1 MARLSDV
8 YKTKNNR
15 EIVLD
20 AFQANVFE
28 ATIEKFKADGVGG
41 DDIFEETYVLQKE
54 IAEYIT
60 GNISAGS
67 GGIGGLATQ
76 TYNYI
81 LGIETVAPVAPPPI
95 AVEPDPV
102 PPVVVAP
109 DPVPVIPDLP
119 PVVPTPLPVSPVK
132 PIRPVRPVKPNRPF
146 RPLKPFKPVRPFKP
160 AVNVNPRPTPRPNP
174 FFPTIK
180 GPNRFGGFGNFNN
193 FGESPAGSMA
203 NTIRNRGGRTG
214 RGIFGRNL
222 F

>member
-60 GNISAGS
+60 GNIAAGS

-81 LGIETVAPVAPPPI
+81 LGIETVAPTA
-95 AVEPDPV
+95 
-102 PPVVVAP
+102 
-109 DPVPVIPDLP
+109 P
-119 PVVPTPLPVSPVK
+119 PVVPPPLPVSPVK
-132 PIRPVRPVKPNRPF
+132 PPTPNTPF
-146 RPLKPFKPVRPFKP
+146 RPVKPFKPVRPFKP
-160 AVNVNPRPTPRPNP
+160 AVNVSPRPIPRPNP

-180 GPNRFGGFGNFNN
+180 GPSRFGGFGNFNN

-203 NTIRNRGGRTG
+203 NSIRNRGGRTG
-214 RGIFGRNL
+214 RGIFGRN
-222 F
+222 FF

>member
-60 GNISAGS
+60 GNIAAGS

-81 LGIETVAPVAPPPI
+81 LGIETVAPTAPPI
-95 AVEPDPV
+95 VVEPDPV
-102 PPVVVAP
+102 PPVEVAP
-109 DPVPVIPDLP
+109 DPVMPDLP
-119 PVVPTPLPVSPVK
+119 PVNVTPLPVSPVK
-132 PIRPVRPVKPNRPF
+132 PPKPNRPY

-160 AVNVNPRPTPRPNP
+160 AVNVDPKPIPRPNP

-203 NTIRNRGGRTG
+203 NAIRNRGGRTG
-214 RGIFGRNL
+214 RGIFGRN
-222 F
+222 FF

>member
-67 GGIGGLATQ
+67 GGIGGLATP

-81 LGIETVAPVAPPPI
+81 LGIETVVPTAPPPI
-95 AVEPDPV
+95 AVEP
-102 PPVVVAP
+102 PPPPPDVVAP
-109 DPVPVIPDLP
+109 PVQVMPDLP
-119 PVVPTPLPVSPVK
+119 PDIPIPVDVAPV
-132 PIRPVRPVKPNRPF
+132 RPVRPDRPF

-160 AVNVNPRPTPRPNP
+160 AVNVNPRPTPRPRPRRNP
-174 FFPTIK
+174 FFPIIK
-180 GPNRFGGFGNFNN
+180 GPNVFDNFSASV
-193 FGESPAGSMA
+193 ESPAGQLSNLA
-203 NTIRNRGGRTG
+203 NSIGRGRGRG
-214 RGIFGRNL
+214 RGIFGRN
-222 F
+222 FF

>member
-81 LGIETVAPVAPPPI
+81 LGIEAVTPTAPPI
-95 AVEPDPV
+95 VVEPTP
-102 PPVVVAP
+102 VAP
-109 DPVPVIPDLP
+109 DPIVQEVAPYLPPIDVAPAPVPPPPTKPPRPDLP
-119 PVVPTPLPVSPVK
+119 Y
-132 PIRPVRPVKPNRPF
+132 

-160 AVNVNPRPTPRPNP
+160 AVNVDPAPTPRPNP

-180 GPNRFGGFGNFNN
+180 RPNRFGGFAGNFNN

-203 NTIRNRGGRTG
+203 NSIRNRGGRTS
-214 RGIFGRNL
+214 RGIFGRAP

>member
-81 LGIETVAPVAPPPI
+81 LGIETVAPTAPPI
-95 AVEPDPV
+95 VVEPDPV
-102 PPVVVAP
+102 PPVEVAP
-109 DPVPVIPDLP
+109 DPVMPDLP
-119 PVVPTPLPVSPVK
+119 PVNVTPLPVSPVK
-132 PIRPVRPVKPNRPF
+132 PPKPNRPY

-160 AVNVNPRPTPRPNP
+160 AVNVDPKPIPRPNP

-203 NTIRNRGGRTG
+203 NAIRNRGGRTG
-214 RGIFGRNL
+214 RGIFGRN
-222 F
+222 FF

>member
-60 GNISAGS
+60 GNIAAGS

-81 LGIETVAPVAPPPI
+81 LGIEAVAPTA
-95 AVEPDPV
+95 
-102 PPVVVAP
+102 PPVVVEPTPVAP
-109 DPVPVIPDLP
+109 DPIVQEVAPDLP
-119 PVVPTPLPVSPVK
+119 PIDVAPAPLPVSPVK
-132 PIRPVRPVKPNRPF
+132 PPRPDRPY

-160 AVNVNPRPTPRPNP
+160 AVNVDPRPIPRPNP

-203 NTIRNRGGRTG
+203 NAIRNRGGRTG
-214 RGIFGRNL
+214 RGIFGRN
-222 F
+222 FF

>member
-60 GNISAGS
+60 GNIAAGS

-81 LGIETVAPVAPPPI
+81 LGIETVAPTA
-95 AVEPDPV
+95 
-102 PPVVVAP
+102 PPVVVEPTPVAP
-109 DPVPVIPDLP
+109 DPIVQEVAPDLP
-119 PVVPTPLPVSPVK
+119 PIDVAPAPLPVSPVK
-132 PIRPVRPVKPNRPF
+132 PPKPNRPY
-146 RPLKPFKPVRPFKP
+146 RPLKPFKPV
-160 AVNVNPRPTPRPNP
+160 NVSPRPIPRPNP

-203 NTIRNRGGRTG
+203 NSIRNRGGRTG
-214 RGIFGRNL
+214 RGIFGRN
-222 F
+222 FF

>member
-81 LGIETVAPVAPPPI
+81 LGIETVAPTAPPIVVEPEPVAP
-95 AVEPDPV
+95 VE
-102 PPVVVAP
+102 VAP
-109 DPVPVIPDLP
+109 DPVMPDLP
-119 PVVPTPLPVSPVK
+119 PVDVAPLPVSPVK
-132 PIRPVRPVKPNRPF
+132 PPKPNRPY
-146 RPLKPFKPVRPFKP
+146 RPLKPFKPVRDFKP
-160 AVNVNPRPTPRPNP
+160 AVNVSPRPIPRPNP

-203 NTIRNRGGRTG
+203 NAIRNRGGRTG
-214 RGIFGRNL
+214 RGIFGRN
-222 F
+222 FF

>member
-60 GNISAGS
+60 GNIAAGS

-81 LGIETVAPVAPPPI
+81 LGIEAVAPTA
-95 AVEPDPV
+95 
-102 PPVVVAP
+102 PPVVVEPTPVAP
-109 DPVPVIPDLP
+109 DPIVQEVAPDLP
-119 PVVPTPLPVSPVK
+119 PIDVAPAPLPVSPVK
-132 PIRPVRPVKPNRPF
+132 PPRPDRPY

-160 AVNVNPRPTPRPNP
+160 AVNVDPRPIPRPNP

-203 NTIRNRGGRTG
+203 NSIRNRGGRTG
-214 RGIFGRNL
+214 RGIFGRN
-222 F
+222 FF

>member
-60 GNISAGS
+60 GNIAAGS

-81 LGIETVAPVAPPPI
+81 LGIETVAPTA
-95 AVEPDPV
+95 
-102 PPVVVAP
+102 PPVVVEPTPVAP
-109 DPVPVIPDLP
+109 DPIVQEVAPDLP
-119 PVVPTPLPVSPVK
+119 PIDVAPAPLPVSPVK
-132 PIRPVRPVKPNRPF
+132 PPKPNRPY

-160 AVNVNPRPTPRPNP
+160 AVNVSPRPIPRPNP

-203 NTIRNRGGRTG
+203 NSIRNRGGRTG
-214 RGIFGRNL
+214 RGIFGRN
-222 F
+222 FF

>member
-60 GNISAGS
+60 GNIAAGS

-81 LGIETVAPVAPPPI
+81 LGIEAVAPTA
-95 AVEPDPV
+95 
-102 PPVVVAP
+102 PPVVVEPTPIAP
-109 DPVPVIPDLP
+109 DPIVQEVAPDLP
-119 PVVPTPLPVSPVK
+119 PIDVAPAPLPVSPVK
-132 PIRPVRPVKPNRPF
+132 PNRPY

-160 AVNVNPRPTPRPNP
+160 AVNVDPRPIPRPNP

-180 GPNRFGGFGNFNN
+180 RPNRIGAFSGFGNFNN

-203 NTIRNRGGRTG
+203 NALRNRGGRTG
-214 RGIFGRNL
+214 RGIFGRN
-222 F
+222 FF